1 MPTSLR
7 ITLLLSASLH
17 MACFGMFE
25 PTFGNPLQKLNLSK
39 VTFLGPIFRITE
51 FSPGADYRASSR
63 KFVIKQPH
71 FFKPPSVASKKE
83 EAFLTFK
90 NEPLKPLA
98 FLRQETKKISFLPAV
113 ESDLFLKRKK
123 EPTVVF
129 YPPLPYS
136 FLLYFQDRQIA
147 HIEFMFYISSNGK
160 IVDIKRK
167 VSSGNLDADLLS
179 LRYIAHYLSLAEG
192 KFPREAW
199 QVVNID
205 LARKNDKD

>member
-1 MPTSLR
+1 
-7 ITLLLSASLH
+7 

-25 PTFGNPLQKLNLSK
+25 PTFGNPLQKLNPAK
-39 VTFLGPIFRITE
+39 VTFLGPIFRVAE
-51 FSPGADYRASSR
+51 FSPGLETQIPAS
-63 KFVIKQPH
+63 KFIIKQSH
-71 FFKPPSVASKKE
+71 FFKPSSVAKKKE

-90 NEPLKPLA
+90 SEPLKPLA

-113 ESDLFLKRKK
+113 EVDFFSNRRK

-160 IVDIKRK
+160 ILDIKRK

-179 LRYIAHYLSLAEG
+179 LRYIAHYLSLTEG
-192 KFPREAW
+192 RFPREAW